1 MGIKQEQGAE
11 TMEPSPTEQW
21 IDSTTTCNRPLTFP
35 TQPDQVYLQN
45 VSNGESQS
53 LVFKFTI
60 RAFLHKAPD
69 PPRPNKS

>member
-21 IDSTTTCNRPLTFP
+21 IDSTTTCNRPVTFP

-53 LVFKFTI
+53 SVLKFTI
-60 RAFLHKAPD
+60 RAFLIPSQG
-69 PPRPNKS
+69 PRPPS